1 MIQVFK
7 KRLLITL
14 ITAMTLVLAACGQP
28 PEEKLTN
35 GFDTLLNA
43 KQLESNS
50 TISMNLEF
58 EGLSPEEEQ
67 EMQMFLDALK
77 NAEINMHAVK
87 DNEAEKAEA
96 TISLHAEMAP
106 LSFDIELPYHIDLK
120 NQVMYLNADSLIENF
135 ALMMPELAMFSDQI
149 QGKLIKMD
157 LNDPELASD
166 FDNLPEETM
175 DKINEVF
182 MASIENLGEDDI
194 KEEEDTLTISFGNEE
209 IKDIAKEVLT
219 LINNEM
225 EESDQISEEELN
237 EQLEIIFETITV
249 NDLTIE
255 STFDGDTIQSQK
267 INIDVTLEE
276 AGETMKFNFVIDT
289 TYDKI
294 NEEVTF
300 TIDPE
305 SAESISIEELLFF
318 DEQLGY

>member
-1 MIQVFK
+1 
-7 KRLLITL
+7 
-14 ITAMTLVLAACGQP
+14 
-28 PEEKLTN
+28 
-35 GFDTLLNA
+35 
-43 KQLESNS
+43 
-50 TISMNLEF
+50 
-58 EGLSPEEEQ
+58 
-67 EMQMFLDALK
+67 
-77 NAEINMHAVK
+77 
-87 DNEAEKAEA
+87 
-96 TISLHAEMAP
+96 
-106 LSFDIELPYHIDLK
+106 
-120 NQVMYLNADSLIENF
+120 MYLNADSLIENF